1 MFMIKHC
8 PLMAVVPVSLLLTA
22 AFFVLFTLRK
32 STDKW
37 LKALGYSA
45 LGLLVF
51 SALAIFLG
59 ALASSCGGPGM
70 RGGMIGERMGKCGM
84 TRMMQE
90 KDMPAMPASDMP
102 MQEKKL
108 APR

>member
-1 MFMIKHC
+1 MIKHC

-22 AFFVLFTLRK
+22 AFFVLFALRK

-45 LGLLVF
+45 LGLLLF
-51 SALAIFLG
+51 SALTIFLG
-59 ALASSCGGPGM
+59 ALVSSCGGPGM
-70 RGGMIGERMGKCGM
+70 RGGMIGEKMGKCGM
-84 TRMMQE
+84 MRMMPE
-90 KDMPAMPASDMP
+90 KDMPAMAVPDMP

-108 APR
+108 SPR

>member
-1 MFMIKHC
+1 MIKHC

-22 AFFVLFTLRK
+22 AFFVLFALRK

-37 LKALGYSA
+37 LKVLGYSA
-45 LGLLVF
+45 LGLLLF

-59 ALASSCGGPGM
+59 ALVSSCGGPGS
-70 RGGMIGERMGKCGM
+70 RGMIGERMGKCGM
-84 TRMMQE
+84 MRMMQE
-90 KDMPAMPASDMP
+90 KDMPAMAAPDMP
-102 MQEKKL
+102 MQENKS